1 MSKSCCDH
9 SHSAAIKTVSK
20 NTIGQHEPHHDSPCC
35 AGNTTCGSAPYLAP
49 PLAHHLANDALAQ
62 SEDNPPSL
70 ASCHDQHCGCTAAT
84 HQHLAPSADLLVDPL
99 VNPLIDPQVNAPTDI
114 LTEPVTAQALPTHR
128 HSWHVVGMD
137 CPSCARKV
145 ETAVSRVAGVVQA
158 RVLFATEKL
167 VVDLAP
173 GLCPDLVTAA
183 VLAAGFQLKESNQG
197 ATADLATEQ
206 GSSLHP
212 RQRALGRAIAAYW
225 QPLSLA
231 GFMLIA
237 ALLPTALSQPLFIF
251 ATLWGLWPIAGKA
264 WALTKSGSPFAIET
278 LMTVAA
284 LGALLLGETAEA
296 ATVLLLFML
305 GEHLEAYAAGRAR
318 AGVTALMALV
328 PNKAMRIRPAL
339 PDQGAQEVR
348 EEVAVD
354 QLRPGDIIEIAP
366 GARLPADACLLDALG
381 AFDESALTGESIP
394 VEHRQGDTVP
404 AGSLAADRLV
414 RLEVVSEPGNN
425 AIDRI
430 LHLIEEAQS
439 QRAPIERFIDR
450 FSRAYT
456 PAIMLFALLVMLVP
470 PLAFGQSWDEWIYRA
485 LTLLLIGCPCALV
498 ISTPAAVTSALAAA
512 SRQGV
517 LIKGGAAL
525 ERLAHINTL
534 AFDKTGTL
542 TLGQPQL
549 RELVSLNGQPD
560 AELLALAAAIE
571 QGSHHP
577 LARAIVANATK
588 QQLTLAK
595 AEALRALPGMGVE
608 GRIDGILWQLLAPSR
623 ITTLTTEQLARTAA
637 LEQQGQTVVV
647 LCQIQQQ
654 QVLPAALLAL
664 RDEIRP
670 EAAAALREL
679 QRLGLSSIMLTG
691 DNPRTAQAIATELGI
706 GWRAGLLPQNKVEEI
721 AKLAATHKVAMIGDG
736 INDAPAMK
744 RASIGIAMG
753 GGTDVALETA
763 DAALTHN
770 QLGGIATMIRL
781 SRAALANIHQ
791 NIALALGL
799 KAIFLVTSVFGITGL
814 WIAVLADTG
823 ATALVTINAL
833 RLLRKR

>member
-1 MSKSCCDH
+1 MSKSCCNH
-9 SHSAAIKTVSK
+9 QHAAPIKAVSK
-20 NTIGQHEPHHDSPCC
+20 AASGQSEHHHDSHCC
-35 AGNTTCGSAPYLAP
+35 DNATPVTGCSATTPHEHASRDGNESPGDDEPPRGGCHDKACCSAPLSSAHDHEHDHEHDMP
-49 PLAHHLANDALAQ
+49 PA
-62 SEDNPPSL
+62 
-70 ASCHDQHCGCTAAT
+70 
-84 HQHLAPSADLLVDPL
+84 DPL
-99 VNPLIDPQVNAPTDI
+99 VAP
-114 LTEPVTAQALPTHR
+114 EQGNSR
-128 HSWHVVGMD
+128 HSWQVMGMD
-137 CPSCARKV
+137 CPSCARKI
-145 ETAVSRVAGVVQA
+145 ETAVSRVSGVQQA

-173 GLCPDLVTAA
+173 GLSPDPVTAA
-183 VLAAGFQLKESNQG
+183 VLAAGFQLKGESAGKQAAGREQASQPTLLGNLFG
-197 ATADLATEQ
+197 KELGNFLAK
-206 GSSLHP
+206 
-212 RQRALGRAIAAYW
+212 YW

-231 GFMLIA
+231 GLMLVA
-237 ALLPTALSQPLFIF
+237 ALLPSEIGKPLFTL
-251 ATLWGLWPIAGKA
+251 ATLWGLWPISRKA

-284 LGALLLGETAEA
+284 LGALFLGETAEA
-296 ATVLLLFML
+296 AMVLLLFML

-328 PNKAMRIRPAL
+328 PDKALRIRTTAE
-339 PDQGAQEVR
+339 GEVR
-348 EEVAVD
+348 EEVAAD

-366 GARLPADACLLDALG
+366 GARLAADARLLDDLG

-394 VEHRQGDTVP
+394 VERRQGDKVP
-404 AGSLAADRLV
+404 AGSLAADRVL

-430 LHLIEEAQS
+430 LHLIEEAES

-450 FSRAYT
+450 FSRWYT
-456 PAIMLFALLVMLVP
+456 PAMMLVALLVVLVP
-470 PLAFGQSWDEWIYRA
+470 PLVFGQSWDEWIYRGLA
-485 LTLLLIGCPCALV
+485 LLLIGCPCALV

-512 SRQGV
+512 TRQGA

-525 ERLAHINTL
+525 ERLAHIDTV

-542 TLGQPQL
+542 TLGKPQL
-549 RELVSLNGQPD
+549 TELVSLNGQPE

-577 LARAIVANATK
+577 LARAVVASATE
-588 QQLTLAK
+588 QRLTLAD
-595 AEALRALPGMGVE
+595 ARDLRALPGMGVE
-608 GRIDGILWQLLAPSR
+608 GRINGELWQLLAPSR
-623 ITTLTTEQLARTAA
+623 LVTLNAEQQTRIGT
-637 LEQQGQTVVV
+637 LEQQGKTVVV
-647 LCQIQQQ
+647 LCQSRSDQA
-654 QVLPAALLAL
+654 LPVALLAL
-664 RDEIRP
+664 RDQIRP
-670 EAAAALREL
+670 EAAAALQEL
-679 QRLGLSSIMLTG
+679 NRLGLNSIMLTG
-691 DNPRTAQAIATELGI
+691 DNPNAAEAIATELGM
-706 GWRAGLLPQNKVEEI
+706 GWRAGLLPENKVEEI
-721 AKLAATHKVAMIGDG
+721 AKLASSQKVAMIGDG

-770 QLGGIATMIRL
+770 QLGGIAAMIRL

-799 KAIFLVTSVFGITGL
+799 KAIFLVTSLLGITGL

-823 ATALVTINAL
+823 ATALVTANAL

>member
-1 MSKSCCDH
+1 MSKSCCNH
-9 SHSAAIKTVSK
+9 QHAAPIKAVSK
-20 NTIGQHEPHHDSPCC
+20 AASGQSEHHHDSHCC
-35 AGNTTCGSAPYLAP
+35 DNTTPVNGCSATTPHEHASRDGNESPGDEEPPRGGCHDNACCSAPLSPAHDHEHDHDMP
-49 PLAHHLANDALAQ
+49 PA
-62 SEDNPPSL
+62 
-70 ASCHDQHCGCTAAT
+70 
-84 HQHLAPSADLLVDPL
+84 DPL
-99 VNPLIDPQVNAPTDI
+99 VAP
-114 LTEPVTAQALPTHR
+114 EQGNSR
-128 HSWHVVGMD
+128 HSWQVLGMD
-137 CPSCARKV
+137 CPSCARKI
-145 ETAVSRVAGVVQA
+145 ETAVGRVSGVQQA

-173 GLCPDLVTAA
+173 GLSPDPVTAA
-183 VLAAGFQLKESNQG
+183 VLAAGFQLKGESAGKQAAGREQASQPTLLGNMFG
-197 ATADLATEQ
+197 KELGNFLAK
-206 GSSLHP
+206 
-212 RQRALGRAIAAYW
+212 YW

-231 GFMLIA
+231 GLMLVA
-237 ALLPTALSQPLFIF
+237 ALLPKEFGQPLFTL
-251 ATLWGLWPIAGKA
+251 ATLWGLWPISRKA

-284 LGALLLGETAEA
+284 LGALFLGETAEA
-296 ATVLLLFML
+296 AMVLLLFML

-328 PNKAMRIRPAL
+328 PDKALRIRTTAE
-339 PDQGAQEVR
+339 GEVR
-348 EEVAVD
+348 EEVAAD

-366 GARLPADACLLDALG
+366 GARLPADARLLDELG

-394 VEHRQGDTVP
+394 VERRQGDKVP
-404 AGSLAADRLV
+404 AGSLAADRVL

-430 LHLIEEAQS
+430 LHLIEEAES

-450 FSRAYT
+450 FSRWYT
-456 PAIMLFALLVMLVP
+456 PAMMLIALLVVIVP
-470 PLAFGQSWDEWIYRA
+470 PLAFGQSWDEWIYRGLA
-485 LTLLLIGCPCALV
+485 LLLIGCPCALV

-512 SRQGV
+512 TRQGA

-525 ERLAHINTL
+525 ERLAHIDTV

-542 TLGQPQL
+542 TLGKPQL
-549 RELVSLNGQPD
+549 TELVSLNGQPE

-577 LARAIVANATK
+577 LARAVVANATE
-588 QQLTLAK
+588 QGLTLAD
-595 AEALRALPGMGVE
+595 ARDLRALPGMGVE
-608 GRIDGILWQLLAPSR
+608 GRIDGELWQLLAPSR
-623 ITTLTTEQLARTAA
+623 VATLNAEQQTRIGT
-637 LEQQGQTVVV
+637 LEQQGKTVVV
-647 LCQIQQQ
+647 LCQSRGDQP
-654 QVLPAALLAL
+654 LPVALLAL
-664 RDEIRP
+664 RDQIRP
-670 EAAAALREL
+670 EAAAALQEL
-679 QRLGLSSIMLTG
+679 NRLGLNSIMLTG
-691 DNPRTAQAIATELGI
+691 DNPRAAEAIATELGM
-706 GWRAGLLPQNKVEEI
+706 GWRAGLLPENKVEEI
-721 AKLAATHKVAMIGDG
+721 AKLASSQKVAMIGDG

-770 QLGGIATMIRL
+770 QLGGVAAMIRL
-781 SRAALANIHQ
+781 SRTALANIHQ

-799 KAIFLVTSVFGITGL
+799 KAIFLVTSLLGITGL

-823 ATALVTINAL
+823 ATALVTANAL

>member
-1 MSKSCCDH
+1 MSKSCCSHSHAAPIKAVSKAAAPQAEHSHDSHCCDNAAPVSCSAGTASHAHQEQGVNESPGDEEPPRGSCQSQGCCDSQPAHDH
-9 SHSAAIKTVSK
+9 SDQAGHDHQSVA
-20 NTIGQHEPHHDSPCC
+20 DSPE
-35 AGNTTCGSAPYLAP
+35 
-49 PLAHHLANDALAQ
+49 PLA
-62 SEDNPPSL
+62 S
-70 ASCHDQHCGCTAAT
+70 
-84 HQHLAPSADLLVDPL
+84 
-99 VNPLIDPQVNAPTDI
+99 PT
-114 LTEPVTAQALPTHR
+114 QNSRR
-128 HSWHVVGMD
+128 HSWQVLGMD
-137 CPSCARKV
+137 CPSCARKI
-145 ETAVSRVAGVVQA
+145 ETAVGRVAGVQQA

-173 GLCPDLVTAA
+173 GLSPDPITAA
-183 VLAAGFQLKESNQG
+183 VLAAGFRLKGEAS
-197 ATADLATEQ
+197 AKAADDKHRSPWLTT
-206 GSSLHP
+206 
-212 RQRALGRAIAAYW
+212 LGNLFGKYG

-231 GFMLIA
+231 ALMLVA
-237 ALLPTALSQPLFIF
+237 ALLPAQFGQPLFTL
-251 ATLWGLWPIAGKA
+251 ATLWGLWPVARKA
-264 WALTKSGSPFAIET
+264 WALTNSGSPFAIET

-284 LGALLLGETAEA
+284 LGALFLGETAEA
-296 ATVLLLFML
+296 AMVLLLFML

-328 PNKAMRIRPAL
+328 PDQALRIRTTAE
-339 PDQGAQEVR
+339 GERR
-348 EEVAVD
+348 EEVAAD
-354 QLRPGDIIEIAP
+354 ELRPGDIIEIAP
-366 GARLPADACLLDALG
+366 GARLPADARLIDALG

-394 VEHRQGDTVP
+394 VERRQGDKVP
-404 AGSLAADRLV
+404 AGSLAADRVL

-430 LHLIEEAQS
+430 LHLIEEAES

-450 FSRAYT
+450 FSRWYT
-456 PAIMLFALLVMLVP
+456 PAMMLVALLVMLVP
-470 PLAFGQSWDEWIYRA
+470 PLAFGQGWDEWIYRA
-485 LTLLLIGCPCALV
+485 LALLLIGCPCALV

-512 SRQGV
+512 TRQGA

-525 ERLAHINTL
+525 ERLAHIDTV

-542 TLGQPQL
+542 TLGKPQL
-549 RELVSLNGQPD
+549 TELTSLDGRPE

-577 LARAIVANATK
+577 LARAVVAAASE
-588 QQLTLAK
+588 QGLTLA
-595 AEALRALPGMGVE
+595 AASELRALPGMGVE
-608 GRIDGILWQLLAPSR
+608 GLIDGSLWQLLAPSR
-623 ITTLTTEQLARTAA
+623 VPALGEALEGQIAA
-637 LEQQGQTVVV
+637 LERQGKTVIL
-647 LCQIQQQ
+647 LCRMGEA
-654 QVLPAALLAL
+654 PSALLAL
-664 RDEIRP
+664 RDQIRP

-679 QRLGLSSIMLTG
+679 RELGLQSIMLTG
-691 DNPRTAQAIATELGI
+691 DNPRAAEAIATELGME
-706 GWRAGLLPQNKVEEI
+706 WRASLLPQDKVEEI
-721 AKLAATHKVAMIGDG
+721 ARLAKTRKVAMIGDG

-770 QLGGIATMIRL
+770 QLGGLAAMIRL

-799 KAIFLVTSVFGITGL
+799 KAIFLVTSLLGITGL

-823 ATALVTINAL
+823 ATALVTANAL

>member
-1 MSKSCCDH
+1 MSKSCCSHSHAAPIKAIGKAAPHQHEHGHDSHCCDNAAPVSCSAGTASHAHQEQGVNESPGDEEPPRGSCQSQGCCDSQPAHDH
-9 SHSAAIKTVSK
+9 SDHAGHDHQSVA
-20 NTIGQHEPHHDSPCC
+20 DSPE
-35 AGNTTCGSAPYLAP
+35 
-49 PLAHHLANDALAQ
+49 PLA
-62 SEDNPPSL
+62 S
-70 ASCHDQHCGCTAAT
+70 
-84 HQHLAPSADLLVDPL
+84 
-99 VNPLIDPQVNAPTDI
+99 PT
-114 LTEPVTAQALPTHR
+114 QNSRR
-128 HSWHVVGMD
+128 HSWQVLGMD
-137 CPSCARKV
+137 CPSCARKI
-145 ETAVSRVAGVVQA
+145 ETAVGRVAGVQQA

-173 GLCPDLVTAA
+173 GLSPDPVTAA
-183 VLAAGFQLKESNQG
+183 VLAAGFRLKGETQ
-197 ATADLATEQ
+197 TR
-206 GSSLHP
+206 GSKAETRSPLLTL
-212 RQRALGRAIAAYW
+212 LGNLFGKYG

-231 GFMLIA
+231 ALMLVA
-237 ALLPTALSQPLFIF
+237 ALLPDPLGKPLFTL
-251 ATLWGLWPIAGKA
+251 ATLWGLWPVARKA

-284 LGALLLGETAEA
+284 LGALFLGETAEA
-296 ATVLLLFML
+296 AMVLLLFML

-328 PNKAMRIRPAL
+328 PDQALRIRTTAE
-339 PDQGAQEVR
+339 GEIR
-348 EEVAVD
+348 EEVAAD
-354 QLRPGDIIEIAP
+354 ALRPGDIIEIAP
-366 GARLPADACLLDALG
+366 GARLPADARLLDPLG

-394 VEHRQGDTVP
+394 VERRQGDKVP
-404 AGSLAADRLV
+404 AGSLAADRVL

-430 LHLIEEAQS
+430 LHLIEEAES

-450 FSRAYT
+450 FSRWYT
-456 PAIMLFALLVMLVP
+456 PAMMLVALLVMLVP

-485 LTLLLIGCPCALV
+485 LALLLIGCPCALV

-512 SRQGV
+512 TRQGA

-525 ERLAHINTL
+525 ERLAHIDTV

-542 TLGQPQL
+542 TLGKPQL
-549 RELVSLNGQPD
+549 TELTSLDGRPE

-577 LARAIVANATK
+577 LARAVVAAASE
-588 QQLTLAK
+588 QGLTLAN
-595 AEALRALPGMGVE
+595 AQDLRALPGMGVE
-608 GRIDGILWQLLAPSR
+608 GRIDGALWQLLAPSR
-623 ITTLTTEQLARTAA
+623 VPALGEALEGQIAA
-637 LEQQGQTVVV
+637 LERQGKTVIL
-647 LCQIQQQ
+647 LCRMGEA
-654 QVLPAALLAL
+654 PSALLAL
-664 RDEIRP
+664 RDQIRP
-670 EAAAALREL
+670 DAAAALREL
-679 QRLGLSSIMLTG
+679 NALGLGSMMLTG
-691 DNPRTAQAIATELGI
+691 DNPRAAEAIAGELGME
-706 GWRAGLLPQNKVEEI
+706 WRASLLPEGKVEEI
-721 AKLAATHKVAMIGDG
+721 ARLAKTRKVAMIGDG

-770 QLGGIATMIRL
+770 QLGGLAAMIRL

-799 KAIFLVTSVFGITGL
+799 KAIFLVTSLLGITGL

-823 ATALVTINAL
+823 ATALVTANAL

>member
-1 MSKSCCDH
+1 MSKSCCSHSHAAPIKAIGKAAPHQHEHGHDSHCCDNAAPVSCSAGTASHAHQEQGVNESPGDEEPPRGSCQSQGCCDSQPAHDH
-9 SHSAAIKTVSK
+9 SDHAGHDHQSVA
-20 NTIGQHEPHHDSPCC
+20 DSPE
-35 AGNTTCGSAPYLAP
+35 
-49 PLAHHLANDALAQ
+49 PLA
-62 SEDNPPSL
+62 S
-70 ASCHDQHCGCTAAT
+70 
-84 HQHLAPSADLLVDPL
+84 
-99 VNPLIDPQVNAPTDI
+99 PT
-114 LTEPVTAQALPTHR
+114 QNSRR
-128 HSWHVVGMD
+128 HSWQVLGMD
-137 CPSCARKV
+137 CPSCARKI
-145 ETAVSRVAGVVQA
+145 ETAVGRVAGVQQA

-173 GLCPDLVTAA
+173 GLSPDPITAA
-183 VLAAGFQLKESNQG
+183 VLAAGFRLKGETQ
-197 ATADLATEQ
+197 TR
-206 GSSLHP
+206 GSKAETRSPLLTL
-212 RQRALGRAIAAYW
+212 LGNLFGKYG

-231 GFMLIA
+231 ALMLVA
-237 ALLPTALSQPLFIF
+237 ALLPDTLGQPLFTL
-251 ATLWGLWPIAGKA
+251 ATLWGLWPVARKA

-284 LGALLLGETAEA
+284 LGALFLGETAEA
-296 ATVLLLFML
+296 AMVLLLFML

-328 PNKAMRIRPAL
+328 PDKALRIRTTAE
-339 PDQGAQEVR
+339 GERR
-348 EEVAVD
+348 EEVAAD
-354 QLRPGDIIEIAP
+354 ELRPGDIIEIAP
-366 GARLPADACLLDALG
+366 GARLPADARLLDPLG

-394 VEHRQGDTVP
+394 VERRQGDKVP
-404 AGSLAADRLV
+404 AGSLAADRVL

-430 LHLIEEAQS
+430 LHLIEEAES

-450 FSRAYT
+450 FSRWYT
-456 PAIMLFALLVMLVP
+456 PAMMLVALLVMLVP
-470 PLAFGQSWDEWIYRA
+470 PLAFGQGWDEWIYRA
-485 LTLLLIGCPCALV
+485 LALLLIGCPCALV

-512 SRQGV
+512 TRQGA

-525 ERLAHINTL
+525 ERLAHIDTV

-542 TLGQPQL
+542 TLGKPQL
-549 RELVSLNGQPD
+549 TELTSLDGRPE

-577 LARAIVANATK
+577 LARAVVAAASE
-588 QQLTLAK
+588 QGLTLAN
-595 AEALRALPGMGVE
+595 ARDLRALPGMGVE
-608 GRIDGILWQLLAPSR
+608 GRIDGALWQLLAPSR
-623 ITTLTTEQLARTAA
+623 VPALGEALEGQIAA
-637 LEQQGQTVVV
+637 LEHQGKTVIL
-647 LCQIQQQ
+647 LCRMGEA
-654 QVLPAALLAL
+654 PSALLAL
-664 RDEIRP
+664 RDQIRP

-679 QRLGLSSIMLTG
+679 KALGLGSMMLTG
-691 DNPRTAQAIATELGI
+691 DNPRAAEAIAGELGME
-706 GWRAGLLPQNKVEEI
+706 WRASLLPEGKVEEI
-721 AKLAATHKVAMIGDG
+721 ARLAKTRKVAMIGDG

-770 QLGGIATMIRL
+770 QLGGLAAMIRL

-799 KAIFLVTSVFGITGL
+799 KAIFLVTSLLGITGL

-823 ATALVTINAL
+823 ATALVTANAL

>member
-1 MSKSCCDH
+1 M
-9 SHSAAIKTVSK
+9 
-20 NTIGQHEPHHDSPCC
+20 
-35 AGNTTCGSAPYLAP
+35 P
-49 PLAHHLANDALAQ
+49 PA
-62 SEDNPPSL
+62 
-70 ASCHDQHCGCTAAT
+70 
-84 HQHLAPSADLLVDPL
+84 DPL
-99 VNPLIDPQVNAPTDI
+99 VAP
-114 LTEPVTAQALPTHR
+114 EQGNSR
-128 HSWHVVGMD
+128 HSWQVLGMD
-137 CPSCARKV
+137 CPSCARKI
-145 ETAVSRVAGVVQA
+145 ETAVSRVSGVQQA

-173 GLCPDLVTAA
+173 GLSPDPVTAA
-183 VLAAGFQLKESNQG
+183 VLAAGFQLKGES
-197 ATADLATEQ
+197 ADKQAAGREQASQPTLLGNLFGKDLGNFLAK
-206 GSSLHP
+206 
-212 RQRALGRAIAAYW
+212 YW

-231 GFMLIA
+231 GLMLVA
-237 ALLPTALSQPLFIF
+237 ALLPSEIGKPLFTL
-251 ATLWGLWPIAGKA
+251 ATLWGLWPISRKA

-284 LGALLLGETAEA
+284 VGALFLGETAEA
-296 ATVLLLFML
+296 AMVLLLFML

-328 PNKAMRIRPAL
+328 PDKALRIRTTAE
-339 PDQGAQEVR
+339 GEVR
-348 EEVAVD
+348 EEVAAD
-354 QLRPGDIIEIAP
+354 ELRPGDIIEIAP
-366 GARLPADACLLDALG
+366 GARLPADARLLDELG

-394 VEHRQGDTVP
+394 VERRQGDKVP
-404 AGSLAADRLV
+404 AGSLAADRVL

-430 LHLIEEAQS
+430 LHLIEEAES

-450 FSRAYT
+450 FSRWYT
-456 PAIMLFALLVMLVP
+456 PAMMLVALLVVLVP
-470 PLAFGQSWDEWIYRA
+470 PLAFGQSWDEWIYRGLA
-485 LTLLLIGCPCALV
+485 LLLIGCPCALV

-512 SRQGV
+512 TRQGA

-525 ERLAHINTL
+525 ERLAHIDTV

-542 TLGQPQL
+542 TLGKPQL
-549 RELVSLNGQPD
+549 TELVSLNGQPE

-577 LARAIVANATK
+577 LARAVVANATE
-588 QQLTLAK
+588 QGLTLA
-595 AEALRALPGMGVE
+595 EARDLRALPGMGVE
-608 GRIDGILWQLLAPSR
+608 GRINGELWQLLAPSR
-623 ITTLTTEQLARTAA
+623 VATLNV
-637 LEQQGQTVVV
+637 EQQTRIASLERQGKTVVV
-647 LCQIQQQ
+647 LCQSSGDQA
-654 QVLPAALLAL
+654 LPVALLAL
-664 RDEIRP
+664 RDQIRP
-670 EAAAALREL
+670 EAAAALQEL
-679 QRLGLSSIMLTG
+679 NRLGLNSIMLTG
-691 DNPRTAQAIATELGI
+691 DNPNAAEAIATELGM
-706 GWRAGLLPQNKVEEI
+706 GWRAGLLPENKVEEI
-721 AKLAATHKVAMIGDG
+721 AKLASTRKVAMIGDG

-770 QLGGIATMIRL
+770 QLGGIAAMIRL

-799 KAIFLVTSVFGITGL
+799 KAIFLVTSLLGITGL

-823 ATALVTINAL
+823 ATALVTANAL